1 MVSDGFFKA
10 TTTKCI
16 PCFSCLVIVSQVYP
30 ATQSTYQSWWNNKT
44 QTNSHHHG
52 NWISGVWVA
61 ALLHQIVDIWLWL
74 KNHSGS
80 LIKFKK
86 WTNEPL
92 VSGMVWIMNLK
103 PNLMLNT
110 TILSPNPSSS
120 VALPTG
126 VVTPCPNWHLLCPLR
141 FTLSP
146 LAFLGSTVRKFD
158 RINASFVRPSICA
171 SVLVRISRQNW
182 WTWCGN
188 ILHPLIWQTSQKLQ

>member
-1 MVSDGFFKA
+1 M
-10 TTTKCI
+10 
-16 PCFSCLVIVSQVYP
+16 
-30 ATQSTYQSWWNNKT
+30 
-44 QTNSHHHG
+44 
-52 NWISGVWVA
+52 A
-61 ALLHQIVDIWLWL
+61 ALLHQIADIWLWP
-74 KNHSGS
+74 KNHSRS
-80 LIKFKK
+80 LIRFK
-86 WTNEPL
+86 TNEPL

-146 LAFLGSTVRKFD
+146 LAFLGSNVRKFD

-171 SVLVRISRQNW
+171 SVLGHDVAISYTR
-182 WTWCGN
+182 WCGKDPINYINKSHFDHPNWYKIFSANCATRWLN
-188 ILHPLIWQTSQKLQ
+188 ISTQKEYMNALPLKSLQFWLWLSLWNCWKVRLLST